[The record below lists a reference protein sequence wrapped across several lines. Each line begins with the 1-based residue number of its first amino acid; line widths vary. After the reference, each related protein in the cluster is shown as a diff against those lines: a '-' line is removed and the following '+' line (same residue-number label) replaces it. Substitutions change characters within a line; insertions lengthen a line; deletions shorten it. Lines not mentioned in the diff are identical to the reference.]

1 MIPQFEEFL
10 YPFLLALKD
19 GNLTTKEMRAEMVDH
34 FNLTAEDCATM
45 TKGGNTNQLS
55 DRIGWCRQYFRR
67 ALFIDI
73 PQSCSICY
81 KYRNGNYP

>member
-19 GNLTTKEMRAEMVDH
+19 GNLTTKEMKAKMVSH

-55 DRIGWCRQYFRR
+55 DRIGWCRQIGRTHV
-67 ALFIDI
+67 
-73 PQSCSICY
+73 
-81 KYRNGNYP
+81 

>member
-1 MIPQFEEFL
+1 MIPPFEEFL
-10 YPFLLALKD
+10 YPFLSFLKN
-19 GNLTTKEMRAEMVDH
+19 GSLTTNEMRAKMVEH
-34 FNLTAEDCATM
+34 FNLTADDCAMM

-73 PQSCSICY
+73 PQ
-81 KYRNGNYP
+81 RGT